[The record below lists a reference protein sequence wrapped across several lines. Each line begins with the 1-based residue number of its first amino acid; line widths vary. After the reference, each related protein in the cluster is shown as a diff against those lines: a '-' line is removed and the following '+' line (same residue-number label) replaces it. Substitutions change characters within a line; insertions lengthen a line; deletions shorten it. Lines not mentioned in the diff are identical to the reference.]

1 MSNITATLV
10 RDLREKT
17 GAGMMDC
24 KQALVETGGDLELA
38 VDWLRKKGHAA
49 AAKKAGRA
57 TAEGMV
63 GLSVHG
69 KSGVVVELNSETDFV
84 ARNEK
89 FQTLMSSVLKAAQN
103 CNSLSDLEM
112 ADYDGS
118 SQTVKEAVT
127 ENVSIIGENISL
139 SRFAKVSVNNG
150 VVASYVHNAIMDNA
164 GKIAVLVAL
173 ESNIDH
179 AALNGLGKQLA
190 MHIAAA
196 RPEVLSRE
204 MVSDAQISREKE
216 IFAEQARA
224 SGKSDEIIE
233 KMLVGRLQKFYQEI
247 VLLEQ
252 VFIMDNKTKIA
263 DLLKEFGKQ
272 HGGEA
277 IIKDFVRYELGQH
290 SSN

>member
-1 MSNITATLV
+1 MTEITASLV

-24 KQALVETGGDLELA
+24 KQALVETGGKIEDA

-63 GLSVHG
+63 GLKV
-69 KSGVVVELNSETDFV
+69 SGNTGIALELNSETDFV
-84 ARNEK
+84 ARNET
-89 FQTLMSSVLKAAQN
+89 FQTLMNNILKVGVN
-103 CNSLSDLEM
+103 CKDLAELENSTYPDSNQ
-112 ADYDGS
+112 S
-118 SQTVKEAVT
+118 IKE
-127 ENVSIIGENISL
+127 SIAEHIGVIGENIVL
-139 SRFAKVSVNNG
+139 KRFAKVHVEKG
-150 VVASYVHNAIMDNA
+150 VVSSYVHNAIVENA

-173 ESNIDH
+173 ESDASH
-179 AALNGLGKQLA
+179 DALHSFGKQLA

-204 MVSDAQISREKE
+204 DVSSEQIDRERM
-216 IFAEQARA
+216 IFAEQSRA

-233 KMLVGRLQKFYQEI
+233 KMLVGRMQKFYQEI

-252 VFIMDNKTKIA
+252 VFVIDNKTKITE
-263 DLLKEFGKQ
+263 LLNNFAKEHGKSVK
-272 HGGEA
+272 
-277 IIKDFVRYELGQH
+277 ITSFVRYELG
-290 SSN
+290 S